1 MAACK
6 NDCRVFLC
14 SFVESKNVCTSLVAL
29 GPCRPWGYGPSHL
42 LLAKS
47 SFIAVP
53 LRLTFIRLQ
62 TTNFFVG
69 AGPLTMDS
77 ILAGSCLNPQVSRTD
92 HVDKHVEAF
101 SRNQRNCL
109 HSIYLNRSICL
120 ATGLP
125 QTKKTLVFMPDFGL
139 WTWFSFIRA

>member
-1 MAACK
+1 MGLRRK
-6 NDCRVFLC
+6 
-14 SFVESKNVCTSLVAL
+14 SFAL
-29 GPCRPWGYGPSHL
+29 G
-42 LLAKS
+42 KS
-47 SFIAVP
+47 SFVAVP

-125 QTKKTLVFMPDFGL
+125 QTKQTLVFMPDFGHG
-139 WTWFSFIRA
+139 FRSFALEPSGGGSTTQ